1 MKCWRINLHRNF
13 SRYLDG
19 ELKPDEV
26 KRLENHL
33 LDCGWC
39 RAQLSRLRDGQR
51 LAQRMSRPAL
61 KNDPWNAIE
70 KAISSEPQNTSTP
83 ATAPIQLS
91 EGWRGL
97 IYRPGPIIVL
107 TALLFLSVLLIA
119 VSTRS
124 PIDKKTRYGEN
135 LDTADFQAV
144 TISNIHNNT
153 RPHVVTEG
161 FVSEVR
167 IDTDGDLT
175 FRLVEDLKHPEPFV
189 VCEIIPPIF
198 LNPPAIGS
206 RVRVYGVSR
215 YDNQPGREWYEV
227 HPVLNIETV
236 K

>member
-19 ELKPDEV
+19 ELQLEEV
-26 KRLENHL
+26 KRLESHL

-39 RAQLSRLRDGQR
+39 RAQLSRMRDGQR
-51 LAQRMSRPAL
+51 LARQMPSPTL
-61 KNDPWNAIE
+61 KNDPWTAIE
-70 KAISSEPQNTSTP
+70 KAISAESQN
-83 ATAPIQLS
+83 ATVSAASAQLQ

-97 IYRPGPIIVL
+97 IYRPGPLIVMTALAFL
-107 TALLFLSVLLIA
+107 TALVIA
-119 VSTRS
+119 VSTRP
-124 PIDKKTRYGEN
+124 PIDELAANKGD
-135 LDTADFQAV
+135 LDTASFQAV
-144 TISNIHNNT
+144 TIANIHNNT

-167 IDTDGDLT
+167 IDTDGDLI
-175 FRLVEDLKHPEPFV
+175 FRLVEDLQRPEPFV
-189 VCEIIPPIF
+189 ICEIIPPIR
-198 LNPPAIGS
+198 LSPPALGS

-227 HPVLNIETV
+227 HPVLNIELV